1 MSGSMGHDDVWLSET
16 RRDERATTVTGRVLV
31 AGVGN
36 IFLGDDGFGV
46 EVARR
51 LAERPLP
58 PDVRVADVGIRGVH
72 LAFELLDGVDL
83 LVLADAAQ
91 RGETPG
97 TVTVLEV
104 DAPSEPVRA
113 DWLMDA
119 HDMTPDAVLG
129 LLGAL
134 GGQVGRTVVVACE
147 PSDLAAGIGLSGP
160 VEAAVDEAVGAIERI
175 VRAERPDHANAADTA
190 NSHTTHDT
198 KEGTPC

>member
-1 MSGSMGHDDVWLSET
+1 MS
-16 RRDERATTVTGRVLV
+16 GRVLV

-51 LAERPLP
+51 LASRPLP

-91 RGETPG
+91 RGEAPG

-104 DAPSEPVRA
+104 DSPPEPGRA

-147 PSDLAAGIGLSGP
+147 PSELAAGIGLSGP
-160 VEAAVDEAVGAIERI
+160 VEAAIDEAVDAIERI
-175 VRAERPDHANAADTA
+175 VRAEHSGPEPAPGPDHDDTQ
-190 NSHTTHDT
+190 HTHNT

>member
-1 MSGSMGHDDVWLSET
+1 VN
-16 RRDERATTVTGRVLV
+16 GRVLV

-36 IFLGDDGFGV
+36 VFLGDDGFGV

-51 LAERPLP
+51 LADRPLP
-58 PDVRVADVGIRGVH
+58 DGVQVADIGIRGVH

-83 LVLADAAQ
+83 LVLADAAA

-97 TVTVLEV
+97 TVSVLDITE
-104 DAPSEPVRA
+104 PSRPGRADGA

-134 GGQVGRTVVVACE
+134 GGRVGRAVLVACE
-147 PSDLAAGIGLSGP
+147 PADLTARIGLSAP

-175 VRAERPDHANAADTA
+175 VRTKRRDHDN
-190 NSHTTHDT
+190 T
-198 KEGTPC
+198 KESTPC